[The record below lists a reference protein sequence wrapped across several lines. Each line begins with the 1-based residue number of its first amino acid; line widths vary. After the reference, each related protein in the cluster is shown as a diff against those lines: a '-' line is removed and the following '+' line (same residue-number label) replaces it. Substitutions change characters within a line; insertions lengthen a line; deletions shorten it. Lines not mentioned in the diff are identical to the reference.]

1 MNIHV
6 SNLHLNLIESDLQRM
21 FSNYGEVKSVEL
33 IRDKLNNRSKG
44 RAFVEMP
51 VEKEGLKALSQLDG
65 IDVMGKQIQVSEVKY
80 DPGYGSHL
88 FSTRD

>member
-6 SNLHLNLIESDLQRM
+6 SNLHPNMIESDLLRV
-21 FSNYGEVKSVEL
+21 FALYGEVNSVEL

-44 RAFVEMP
+44 RAFIEMP
-51 VEKEGLKALSQLDG
+51 VEKEGQKALTTLDG
-65 IDVMGKQIQVSEVKY
+65 TEMMGRMVKVSEVKY

-88 FSTRD
+88 FSSKK